1 MAMAD
6 FAETVQTLFAAFERK
21 NLSAVLALFADD
33 ALVYDPHYPQATM
46 KGMKAIQRGLTWGMA
61 TLKQPG
67 FTIEHI
73 WHDDAGTSGAV
84 EIATHHVLGNGAKLN
99 FPQTFVIELRDGLI
113 TSLQSYTPYPP
124 PSAALSVL
132 RAMSR
137 LGWRLSG
144 K

>member
-1 MAMAD
+1 MSCRNPSKIWAIPRLVLRIFSSHLTFWRVYFAQKQTNSCFATFSHMAKRKEGKMAMAD

-67 FTIEHI
+67 FTI
-73 WHDDAGTSGAV
+73 
-84 EIATHHVLGNGAKLN
+84 
-99 FPQTFVIELRDGLI
+99 
-113 TSLQSYTPYPP
+113 
-124 PSAALSVL
+124 
-132 RAMSR
+132 
-137 LGWRLSG
+137 
-144 K
+144 